1 MDPRLLRRIGLAY
14 LAVNSIWIGAWAL
27 LAPRSF
33 YDGFPGGG
41 RAWVS
46 VDGPFNEH
54 LVRDFGALNLA
65 FAVVALLA
73 AVRLERSL
81 TVAASLAALVWG
93 VPHLLYHLIN
103 RDGLATSDLVTSLVG
118 LAVFVGIPI
127 ALLIGTRSDR
137 ADVAAPVG

>member
-54 LVRDFGALNLA
+54 LVRDVGALNLA
-65 FAVVALLA
+65 FAAVALLA

-81 TVAASLAALVWG
+81 TVAASVAALVWG

-127 ALLIGTRSDR
+127 ALLVGTRSDR
-137 ADVAAPVG
+137 VDAAAPVG